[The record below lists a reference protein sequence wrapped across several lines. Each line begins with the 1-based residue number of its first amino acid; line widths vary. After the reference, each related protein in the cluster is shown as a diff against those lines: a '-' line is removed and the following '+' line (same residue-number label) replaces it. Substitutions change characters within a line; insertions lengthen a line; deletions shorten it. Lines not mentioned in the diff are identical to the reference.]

1 MIYMDKTEIV
11 IVAVIVAVLVALT
24 AGVIYYVRN
33 KMTVYDKD
41 GMVYECTEKPKQTE
55 NKKN

>member
-1 MIYMDKTEIV
+1 MNKMKIAIT
-11 IVAVIVAVLVALT
+11 AVIIAVLVALT

-41 GMVYECTEKPKQTE
+41 GMVYSQTDTNKQGDD
-55 NKKN
+55 